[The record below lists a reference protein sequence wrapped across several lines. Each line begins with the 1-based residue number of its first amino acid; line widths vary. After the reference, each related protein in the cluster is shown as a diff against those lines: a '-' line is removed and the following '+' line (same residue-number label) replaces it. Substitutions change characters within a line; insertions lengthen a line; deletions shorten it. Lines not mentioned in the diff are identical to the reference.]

1 MKRGWRAG
9 LAALLPGGAGV
20 STGHAADGLYLGAG
34 LGLATVRGEIEGE
47 TLDSDD
53 AAVRVF
59 AGWRFDQ
66 VPVIDLAVEGAY
78 TDFGSPSQAVGG
90 RDVRFNLSGASLA
103 GLLILPVGP
112 LDFYGKAGLLSW
124 RSESSDGSSTTDRSG
139 SDPFYGAGF
148 GFYLWKIG
156 IRVEYERFDIKDVD
170 RMEMV
175 SLQALF
181 QF

>member
-1 MKRGWRAG
+1 MLPNRRA
-9 LAALLPGGAGV
+9 LAALLLGIAGIIP
-20 STGHAADGLYLGAG
+20 GHAADGLYLGAG
-34 LGLATVRGEIEGE
+34 LGMATVRGEIEGE

-53 AAVRVF
+53 AAVRLF
-59 AGWRFDQ
+59 AGWRFDEI
-66 VPVIDLAVEGAY
+66 PIIDLAVEGAY
-78 TDFGSPSQAVGG
+78 TDFGRPSQEIGG

-124 RSESSDGSSTTDRSG
+124 RSESSDGGSTTDRSG

-170 RMEMV
+170 RMEMI
-175 SLQALF
+175 SLQGLF